1 MFVAIEFSIVFWSTD
16 FFETELGLSGSTAAA
31 AGTFLLGMAVGRAL
45 GGRLAQRIAAEATAR
60 LCARLDD
67 ARLRGVL
74 AGAGRRIAVPGL
86 FLAGLGV
93 SLLYPLTLTLGI
105 AASGG
110 RTDAASARAAFG
122 AGIAIALAPFVLGAL
137 ADQTSLARAYAIVP
151 VLLAAGAAT
160 LFAARSRGA

>member
-1 MFVAIEFSIVFWSTD
+1 M
-16 FFETELGLSGSTAAA
+16 
-31 AGTFLLGMAVGRAL
+31 
-45 GGRLAQRIAAEATAR
+45 
-60 LCARLDD
+60 
-67 ARLRGVL
+67 
-74 AGAGRRIAVPGL
+74 VPGL

-160 LFAARSRGA
+160 FATARSRGA